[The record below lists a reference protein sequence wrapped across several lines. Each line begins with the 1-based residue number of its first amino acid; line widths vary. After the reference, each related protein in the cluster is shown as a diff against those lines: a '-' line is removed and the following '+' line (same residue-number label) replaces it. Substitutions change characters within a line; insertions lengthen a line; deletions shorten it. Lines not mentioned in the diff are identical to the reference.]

1 LFTQLSAGV
10 ADITISGYSPHN
22 DGVPPTQQPEP
33 LRLAQRI
40 VNNYDT
46 GAPITVVTIVGHA
59 DKERSVRGDAA
70 RKSSE
75 ERHSK
80 ARAAEA
86 KALLIKFLKQ
96 LRPKAQAALDR
107 TMITASGVGATRLI
121 VLNPGSE
128 LDMRKNRRVE
138 IFLGQSMATPGVPFP
153 PEIDPPLPPDPSD
166 DPNTVFASNR
176 FKIKMLGATSVAVPV
191 GGASLEFLIFEIVNN
206 HSAKYTYISVIFG
219 LGTPGSST
227 FAGPFSAPFSTPQF
241 LQVDQF
247 SGTAGHSEI
256 GGGPL
261 GIVHL
266 EFRQNRLIPT
276 LKPFAVDVPSGF
288 SIGAGGDVGRGPFQL
303 EPGSVRVFIGP

>member
-1 LFTQLSAGV
+1 MQLVPSRLVLASIPQLFTQLSAGV

-22 DGVPPTQQPEP
+22 DGVPPRQQPEP

-153 PEIDPPLPPDPSD
+153 PEIDPPLPPDRATIRIPYLRRIDSKSKCLER
-166 DPNTVFASNR
+166 PALR
-176 FKIKMLGATSVAVPV
+176 F
-191 GGASLEFLIFEIVNN
+191 
-206 HSAKYTYISVIFG
+206 
-219 LGTPGSST
+219 
-227 FAGPFSAPFSTPQF
+227 
-241 LQVDQF
+241 
-247 SGTAGHSEI
+247 
-256 GGGPL
+256 
-261 GIVHL
+261 
-266 EFRQNRLIPT
+266 RLAA
-276 LKPFAVDVPSGF
+276 L
-288 SIGAGGDVGRGPFQL
+288 L
-303 EPGSVRVFIGP
+303 